1 MKKYFFIDR
10 EKEYADTLKLV
21 EQITDSKWVDQH
33 TVIVV
38 CSPEYSS
45 QLCQQLN
52 HRLSY
57 LNKNRPFEMD
67 FLEMPYPGEETLS
80 KEDYI
85 ELCDELG
92 KRYCNTNKKLLL
104 VDSGC
109 LRGSNFTILD
119 NILEAWLSP
128 EQKKFGCLYI
138 QDDSKFT
145 PDFYV
150 EAFNTVNQGGLLF
163 SWENENNPYWPW

>member
-1 MKKYFFIDR
+1 MEKYFYISP

-21 EQITDSKWVDQH
+21 KLIEESNWVDEH
-33 TVIVV
+33 MVIVV

-57 LNKNRPFEMD
+57 LNGNKPFDMD
-67 FLEMPYPGEETLS
+67 FLEMPYPNEQTLS
-80 KEDYI
+80 KEEYI
-85 ELCDELG
+85 DLCDKLG

-119 NILEAWLSP
+119 NVLEAWLGP
-128 EQKKFGCLYI
+128 NQKKYGCLYI
-138 QDDSKFT
+138 QDNSIFE
-145 PDFYV
+145 PDYV
-150 EAFNTVNQGGLLF
+150 AETFNFNEQGGLLF
-163 SWENENNPYWPW
+163 SWENVNNPYWPW

>member
-1 MKKYFFIDR
+1 
-10 EKEYADTLKLV
+10 
-21 EQITDSKWVDQH
+21 
-33 TVIVV
+33 
-38 CSPEYSS
+38 
-45 QLCQQLN
+45 
-52 HRLSY
+52 
-57 LNKNRPFEMD
+57 MD

-80 KEDYI
+80 REDYI